1 MRRTSQGPG
10 KKAWRVDYG
19 GIQSAHS
26 IGAVHILRDK
36 APESSRQSGC
46 SPAEIAAMVRLNREK
61 QGLTQH
67 QLATR
72 MGSTQS
78 IVARWESGEHEITMA
93 NLARIADAL
102 GVVFLV
108 RFGAKGTEK

>member
-1 MRRTSQGPG
+1 MN
-10 KKAWRVDYG
+10 
-19 GIQSAHS
+19 
-26 IGAVHILRDK
+26 ILQDK
-36 APESSRQSGC
+36 APESPKACGPTPS
-46 SPAEIAAMVRLNREK
+46 ETAAMVRLNREN

-78 IVARWESGEHEITMA
+78 IVARWESGEHEITMS

-102 GVVFLV
+102 GVVFV
-108 RFGAKGTEK
+108 VQFGTAGSPS

>member
-1 MRRTSQGPG
+1 MPFP
-10 KKAWRVDYG
+10 
-19 GIQSAHS
+19 SAHS
-26 IGAVHILRDK
+26 IGAVHLLQDK
-36 APESSRQSGC
+36 APEPPQECGPTPS
-46 SPAEIAAMVRLNREK
+46 EIATMVRLNRES

-78 IVARWESGEHEITMA
+78 VVARWERGDHEITMA

-102 GVVFLV
+102 GVVFCV
-108 RFGAKGTEK
+108 RFGTKDTQK

>member
-1 MRRTSQGPG
+1 M
-10 KKAWRVDYG
+10 
-19 GIQSAHS
+19 
-26 IGAVHILRDK
+26 HILQDK
-36 APESSRQSGC
+36 APESSTESGC

-61 QGLTQH
+61 EGLTQH

-102 GVVFLV
+102 GVVFRV
-108 RFGAKGTEK
+108 QFGAKGEKK

>member
-1 MRRTSQGPG
+1 MQ
-10 KKAWRVDYG
+10 
-19 GIQSAHS
+19 
-26 IGAVHILRDK
+26 ILQDK
-36 APESSRQSGC
+36 APGPSTESGC

-108 RFGAKGTEK
+108 RFGAKGIKK